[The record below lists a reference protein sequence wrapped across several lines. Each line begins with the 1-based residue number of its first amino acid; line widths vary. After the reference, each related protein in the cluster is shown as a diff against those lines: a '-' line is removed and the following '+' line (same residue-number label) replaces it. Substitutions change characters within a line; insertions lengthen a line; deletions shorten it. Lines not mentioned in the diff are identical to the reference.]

1 LEESENDK
9 NLMVVEAIEGY
20 AWNHNMKPW
29 EVYLLFRHNG
39 ILELLRTQYKLLHT
53 QSLEESIY
61 FVEDILRR
69 RQNEK

>member
-1 LEESENDK
+1 MEDSENDK

-20 AWNHNMKPW
+20 AWNHKMKSW
-29 EVYLLFRHNG
+29 EVVLLFRSNG

-69 RQNEK
+69 RQNDE